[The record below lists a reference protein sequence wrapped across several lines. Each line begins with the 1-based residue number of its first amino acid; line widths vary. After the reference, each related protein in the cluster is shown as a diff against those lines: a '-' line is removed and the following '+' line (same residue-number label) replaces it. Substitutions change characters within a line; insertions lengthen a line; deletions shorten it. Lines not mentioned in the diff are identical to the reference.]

1 MLKIILSIFNKR
13 FFFPLLNIKLDLNS
27 QEQLLYSFQKQN
39 QYPTEIMRNSFLYE
53 LYYNVTHT

>member
-39 QYPTEIMRNSFLYE
+39 LYPTEITRNSFLYE